1 VVSIPFCKAR
11 ARERERAA
19 NLPLIFVRLDIVDV
33 DSYAPRTELGN
44 QQTNSKLLKDSPIMH
59 KAPKLNDLIK

>member
-1 VVSIPFCKAR
+1 MLFTK
-11 ARERERAA
+11 RERERAAAA

-33 DSYAPRTELGN
+33 DPYAPKTELGN
-44 QQTNSKLLKDSPIMH
+44 QQTNSKLLKDSRIMQ